1 MGRKKIWTGLVAV
14 TENGSTQYG
23 MTDGYDGMEA
33 IALDL
38 YENASASDGSS
49 CAYFDRLQETKKVS
63 EDFYCSWRT
72 VPDMASFFQI
82 FINIDADA
90 DKIYVDK
97 KVGRRME
104 HSEYPLS
111 RLVEQT
117 GAILRSEPVTKYT
130 TLKKFKLEQ
139 HLKADMQA
147 LLEQPVLEEDLSEKE
162 STQSM

>member
-23 MTDGYDGMEA
+23 MTDRYDGLEA
-33 IALDL
+33 IAFDL
-38 YENASASDGSS
+38 YENAAGPDGNRV
-49 CAYFDRLQETKKVS
+49 AYFDRLQETKKVN

-72 VPDMASFFQI
+72 VPDMATFFQM

-104 HSEYPLS
+104 HNEYPLS

-117 GAILRSEPVTKYT
+117 GKILRSEPVTTYD
-130 TLKKFKLEQ
+130 TLNKFKLQ
-139 HLKADMQA
+139 QYLKIDMQA
-147 LLEQPVLEEDLSEKE
+147 YCEQPEPDPEEE
-162 STQSM
+162 SMQSM